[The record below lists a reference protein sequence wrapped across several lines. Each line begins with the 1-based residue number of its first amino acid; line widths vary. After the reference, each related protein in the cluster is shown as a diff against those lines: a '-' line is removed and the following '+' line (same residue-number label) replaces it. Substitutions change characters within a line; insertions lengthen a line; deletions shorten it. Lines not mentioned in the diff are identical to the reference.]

1 MKIINVTY
9 QSKIDKNVFIKKN
22 WMRLLDVLKEEYD
35 YFHKE
40 YRKSLRNTLLTVAFS
55 LAIVSG
61 IIWFNR
67 ATISLNHIFVIFMFW
82 ALIFVIGFVLEV
94 IEFPHNYK
102 CMTDCGKAS
111 IPFRNVNIEDDIPIK
126 DLIQL
131 FNNDS
136 TFNHK
141 DYKQIK
147 KFFTDLWV
155 YETVSNGTVL
165 DFKTDDAKDEII
177 DLEYCDEDG
186 IVQKF
191 RYAHIPI
198 KKSIKLKEGEYLIQM
213 TEDGLV
219 VVKPK

>member
-55 LAIVSG
+55 LAIVFG

-82 ALIFVIGFVLEV
+82 TLIFVVGFVLEV

-131 FNNDS
+131 FNNDN

-147 KFFTDLWV
+147 KFFTDLLV

-165 DFKTDDAKDEII
+165 DFKTDDGKDEII

-219 VVKPK
+219 VAKPK

>member
-55 LAIVSG
+55 LAIVFG

-82 ALIFVIGFVLEV
+82 TLIFVVGFVLEV

-147 KFFTDLWV
+147 KLFTDLWV
-155 YETVSNGTVL
+155 YETISNGTVL
-165 DFKTDDAKDEII
+165 NFKTNDNKDEII

-191 RYAHIPI
+191 RYAYIPI
-198 KKSIKLKEGEYLIQM
+198 KKSVKLKEGEYLIQM

-219 VVKPK
+219 IVKAV